1 MPNDILK
8 TAGDLVNLLPRITRQ
23 IARTGEG
30 DPASELPVAQ
40 LRVCAILRDGAR
52 HMTAL
57 AHELGITLSALTQ
70 LVDRLEHAG
79 LVARTAD
86 ETDRRVKVIQLTPH
100 AVEIFAHRKAARIQR
115 AARALNMMDEEK
127 QNQVLET
134 LHLLLNALQ
143 NTISDT
149 NSKNITA
156 NEESA

>member
-1 MPNDILK
+1 MKHELLT
-8 TAGDLVNLLPRITRQ
+8 TAGDLVALLPSISRQ
-23 IARTGEG
+23 IARTGEA

-40 LRVCAILRDGAR
+40 LRVCAILREGS
-52 HMTAL
+52 HPMTTL

-86 ETDRRVKVIQLTPH
+86 ENDRRVKQLQLTPY
-100 AVEIFAHRKAARIQR
+100 AVEIFARRKAARIQR
-115 AARALNMMDEEK
+115 AAHALATMGEEK
-127 QNQVLET
+127 QLLVLET

-143 NTISDT
+143 DTISDA
-149 NSKNITA
+149 KPKIIPA

>member
-86 ETDRRVKVIQLTPH
+86 ESDRRVKLLQLTPH
-100 AVEIFAHRKAARIQR
+100 AVEIFGRRKAARIQR
-115 AARALNMMDEEK
+115 AAHALEYLDDSMRI
-127 QNQVLET
+127 QVLET

-149 NSKNITA
+149 Q
-156 NEESA
+156 NENATTKEELA

>member
-1 MPNDILK
+1 MPNELLK
-8 TAGDLVNLLPRITRQ
+8 TAEDLVTLLPRITRQ

-40 LRVCAILRDGAR
+40 LRVCAILREGS
-52 HMTAL
+52 HPMTAL
-57 AHELGITLSALTQ
+57 ANELGITLSALTQ

-86 ETDRRVKVIQLTPH
+86 ETDRRVKLLQLTPQ
-100 AVEIFAHRKAARIQR
+100 AVKMFARRKDARIQR
-115 AARALNMMDEEK
+115 AAYALATLDDTKRE
-127 QNQVLET
+127 QVLET

-143 NTISDT
+143 NTTSDT
-149 NSKNITA
+149 NPIIIPT